1 MQESPLSSDNRLT
14 IIISEHIFYAPI
26 AKGENPM
33 SRKLPEI
40 KQRKDGYFEQKVTI
54 SPNNRKSVYGAT
66 KAEVRR
72 KARELIAEAMR
83 YDISN
88 VKKMTVSTYM
98 THWLE
103 DIKKPDLKPSSYDRV
118 EQSLKYQI
126 FPAIGHIQINALT
139 SNDVQKMITAI
150 ISEKSYSTAKKAY
163 NNLNACIELGVQRG
177 EILKNPVKG
186 VKLPSSKTKERK
198 EITAYSPEEIAAIV
212 EEAKRTYKNGAPVYR
227 YGYLIILILNTGMRE
242 GEPLYLKWKDVD
254 LEKRHIYIHGNVV
267 EVKNR
272 AEDAESSYGLLEQ
285 DTPKTDKSTRYI
297 PLNDNAVDALVNLRK
312 IIKDKDRVIATKNHT
327 ITSPRKVYKTMEC
340 ILKKCGITDKENL
353 VHALRHTF
361 ATTLI
366 RNGVDIKAV
375 SEILGHEDVSTTL
388 NTYHHVIEQQKHSA
402 VMTLNNLY

>member
-1 MQESPLSSDNRLT
+1 
-14 IIISEHIFYAPI
+14 
-26 AKGENPM
+26 M
-33 SRKLPEI
+33 SRKLPKI
-40 KQRKDGYFEQKVTI
+40 KKRKDGYYEQKITVST
-54 SPNNRKSVYGAT
+54 NVRRSVYGAT
-66 KAEVRR
+66 PTEVRR
-72 KARELIAEAMR
+72 KTKELIAEAAR

-88 VKKMTVSTYM
+88 VKKMTLEAYM
-98 THWLE
+98 IHWLE
-103 DIKKPDLKPSSYDRV
+103 EVKKPDLKPSSYDRV

-139 SNDVQKMITAI
+139 SNDVQKMINTI
-150 ISEKSYSTAKKAY
+150 INEKSYSTAKKAY
-163 NNLNACIELGVQRG
+163 NNLNACMELGVQRG

-198 EITAYSPEEIAAIV
+198 EITAYTPEEIAAIV

-272 AEDAESSYGLLEQ
+272 EENAESKYVLLEQ

-297 PLNDNAVDALVNLRK
+297 PLNDNAVDALENLRK

-388 NTYHHVIEQQKHSA
+388 NTYHHAIEQQKHSA

>member
-1 MQESPLSSDNRLT
+1 
-14 IIISEHIFYAPI
+14 
-26 AKGENPM
+26 M

-40 KQRKDGYFEQKVTI
+40 KKRKDGYYEQKITVSTNVRI
-54 SPNNRKSVYGAT
+54 SVYGAT
-66 KAEVRR
+66 PTEVRR
-72 KARELIAEAMR
+72 KARELLAEATR

-103 DIKKPDLKPSSYDRV
+103 EVKNSKLKPSSYDRV

-139 SNDVQKMITAI
+139 SNDVQKMINTI

-163 NNLNACIELGVQRG
+163 NNLNACMELGVQRG

-186 VKLPSSKTKERK
+186 VKLPSSKVKERK

-227 YGYLIILILNTGMRE
+227 YGYLIILILNTGIRE

-254 LEKRHIYIHGNVV
+254 LEKRHIYIYGNVV

-272 AEDAESSYGLLEQ
+272 VEDAESSYVLLEQ

-297 PLNDNAVDALVNLRK
+297 PLNDNAVDALENLRK
-312 IIKDKDRVIATKNHT
+312 IIKDKERVIATKNHT

-388 NTYHHVIEQQKHSA
+388 NTYHHVVEQQKHSA

>member
-1 MQESPLSSDNRLT
+1 MQASHLSSADK
-14 IIISEHIFYAPI
+14 ISGHSTYAPI
-26 AKGENPM
+26 QKGENAM

-40 KQRKDGYFEQKVTI
+40 KRRKDGYYEQKITVST
-54 SPNNRKSVYGAT
+54 NVRRSVYGAT
-66 KAEVRR
+66 PTEVRR
-72 KARELIAEAMR
+72 KAKELIAEAAR

-88 VKKMTVSTYM
+88 VKKMTLEAYM

-163 NNLNACIELGVQRG
+163 NNLNACMELGVQRG

-186 VKLPSSKTKERK
+186 VKLPSSKVKERK
-198 EITAYSPEEIAAIV
+198 GITAYTPEEIAAIV

-272 AEDAESSYGLLEQ
+272 AEDAKSSYVLLEQ

-297 PLNDNAVDALVNLRK
+297 PLNDNAVDALEHLRK
-312 IIKDKDRVIATKNHT
+312 IIKNKDRVIATKNHT

>member
-1 MQESPLSSDNRLT
+1 
-14 IIISEHIFYAPI
+14 
-26 AKGENPM
+26 M

-40 KQRKDGYFEQKVTI
+40 KKRKDGYYEQKITVST
-54 SPNNRKSVYGAT
+54 NVRKSVYGAT
-66 KAEVRR
+66 PTEVRR
-72 KARELIAEAMR
+72 KAKELIAEAAR

-88 VKKMTVSTYM
+88 VKKMTLETYM

-103 DIKKPDLKPSSYDRV
+103 EVKKPDLKPSSYDRV

-139 SNDVQKMITAI
+139 SNDVQKMINTI

-163 NNLNACIELGVQRG
+163 NNLNACMELGVQRG

-272 AEDAESSYGLLEQ
+272 TEDAEISYVLLEQ

-297 PLNDNAVDALVNLRK
+297 PLNDNAVDALEHLRS
-312 IIKDKDRVIATKNHT
+312 IIRDKDRVIATKNHT
-327 ITSPRKVYKTMEC
+327 ITSPRKVYKTQVYKTMEC
-340 ILKKCGITDKENL
+340 ILKKCGLTDKENL

-366 RNGVDIKAV
+366 RSGVDIKAV

-388 NTYHHVIEQQKHSA
+388 NTYHHVVEQQKHSA

>member
-1 MQESPLSSDNRLT
+1 
-14 IIISEHIFYAPI
+14 
-26 AKGENPM
+26 M

-40 KQRKDGYFEQKVTI
+40 KKRKDGYYEQKITVST
-54 SPNNRKSVYGAT
+54 NVRRSVYGAT
-66 KAEVRR
+66 PTEVRR
-72 KARELIAEAMR
+72 KTKELIAEAAR

-88 VKKMTVSTYM
+88 VKKMTLEAYM
-98 THWLE
+98 IHWLE
-103 DIKKPDLKPSSYDRV
+103 EVKKPDLKPSSYDRV

-139 SNDVQKMITAI
+139 SNDVQKMINTI
-150 ISEKSYSTAKKAY
+150 INEKSYSTAKKAY
-163 NNLNACIELGVQRG
+163 NNLNACMELGVQRG

-198 EITAYSPEEIAAIV
+198 EITAYTPEEIAAIV

-267 EVKNR
+267 ELKNR
-272 AEDAESSYGLLEQ
+272 EENAESKYVLLEQ

-297 PLNDNAVDALVNLRK
+297 PLNDNAVDALENLRK

-388 NTYHHVIEQQKHSA
+388 NTYHHAIEQQKHSA

>member
-1 MQESPLSSDNRLT
+1 
-14 IIISEHIFYAPI
+14 
-26 AKGENPM
+26 M

-40 KQRKDGYFEQKVTI
+40 KKHKDGYYEQKITVST
-54 SPNNRKSVYGAT
+54 NVRKSVYGAT
-66 KAEVRR
+66 PTEVRR
-72 KARELIAEAMR
+72 KAKELIAEAAR

-88 VKKMTVSTYM
+88 VKKMTLEAYM

-103 DIKKPDLKPSSYDRV
+103 EVKKPELKPSSYDRV

-139 SNDVQKMITAI
+139 SNDVQKMINTI
-150 ISEKSYSTAKKAY
+150 INEKSYSTAKKAY
-163 NNLNACIELGVQRG
+163 NNLNACMELGVQRG

-212 EEAKRTYKNGAPVYR
+212 DEAKRTYKNGTPVYR

-242 GEPLYLKWKDVD
+242 GEPLYLKWKDID

-272 AEDAESSYGLLEQ
+272 AENAESSYVLLEQ

-297 PLNDNAVDALVNLRK
+297 PLNDNAVDALEHLRK

>member
-1 MQESPLSSDNRLT
+1 MG
-14 IIISEHIFYAPI
+14 
-26 AKGENPM
+26 K
-33 SRKLPEI
+33 KLPEI
-40 KQRKDGYFEQKVTI
+40 KKRDDGYYEIKLTI
-54 SPNNRKSVYGAT
+54 GNGKRRSVYGKT
-66 KAEVRR
+66 ETEVRR
-72 KARELIAEAMR
+72 KAKQLREEAAR
-83 YDISN
+83 FDISN
-88 VKKMTVSTYM
+88 VSRMTVRTYM
-98 THWLE
+98 TNWLLTV
-103 DIKKPDLKPSSYDRV
+103 KKPDLKPGSYDRV
-118 EQSLKYQI
+118 EQSVNYQI
-126 FPAIGHIQINALT
+126 IPYIGDIQISALT
-139 SNDVQKMITAI
+139 ANDIQNMINDLL
-150 ISEKSYSTAKKAY
+150 EKLSFSTVKKAY
-163 NNLNACIELGVQRG
+163 NNLNACMELAVARG
-177 EILKNPVKG
+177 EIVKNPVKG
-186 VKLPSSKTKERK
+186 VKLPSSKVKERK

-227 YGYLIILILNTGMRE
+227 YGYLIVLILNTGMRE

-254 LEKRHIYIHGNVV
+254 LEKHRIYIHGNVV

-272 AEDAESSYGLLEQ
+272 EDDAKSKYKIIEQ

-297 PLNDNAVDALVNLRK
+297 PLNDNAVDALEHLRS
-312 IIKDKDRVIATKNHT
+312 IIRDKERVIATKNHT

-388 NTYHHVIEQQKHSA
+388 NTYHHVVEQQKHSA